1 MCLLACVLRLSG
13 LTHGRPPVPF
23 DRVQETWYPWHK
35 TLSAAPECLA
45 SEL

>member
-1 MCLLACVLRLSG
+1 MGLLAYVLRLSRP
-13 LTHGRPPVPF
+13 THGRPPVPF

-35 TLSAAPECLA
+35 TLSVAPECLA